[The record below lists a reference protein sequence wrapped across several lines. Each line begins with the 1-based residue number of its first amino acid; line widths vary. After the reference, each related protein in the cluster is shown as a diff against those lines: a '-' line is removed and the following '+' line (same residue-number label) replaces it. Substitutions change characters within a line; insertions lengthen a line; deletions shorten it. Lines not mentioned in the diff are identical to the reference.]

1 VPQLASMLRSHTH
14 HHHPTGD
21 ALRQEITVYAQDLRQ
36 ASILKSST
44 DPAQFADRI
53 YTDVLAV

>member
-1 VPQLASMLRSHTH
+1 MLRSHTH